1 LDEILSPL
9 VQLEI
14 EYEVLLRLDLLA
26 SKMRILSTDELVL
39 YDYLMLL
46 FPVRLEAVVLD
57 VAAPFPLSLRGLLVI
72 FFFQKIRHRLSLIR
86 GEQFT
91 RLYRCKLHLHFCMV
105 SQRCEDLAT
114 LKVHELALHEG

>member
-72 FFFQKIRHRLSLIR
+72 FSFKRSVTDFH
-86 GEQFT
+86 
-91 RLYRCKLHLHFCMV
+91 
-105 SQRCEDLAT
+105 
-114 LKVHELALHEG
+114 